1 MQNGDVLD
9 NNSVDNKNKGK
20 AIQVGSLSDD
30 EQLEVKCFDFSMLF
44 ISVITPFSAKND
56 IIFVIRNLL
65 VRVMTQLTT
74 MSPILDPLHYQIVY

>member
-30 EQLEVKCFDFSMLF
+30 EQLEVKCL
-44 ISVITPFSAKND
+44 
-56 IIFVIRNLL
+56 IFPCYSL
-65 VRVMTQLTT
+65 V
-74 MSPILDPLHYQIVY
+74 